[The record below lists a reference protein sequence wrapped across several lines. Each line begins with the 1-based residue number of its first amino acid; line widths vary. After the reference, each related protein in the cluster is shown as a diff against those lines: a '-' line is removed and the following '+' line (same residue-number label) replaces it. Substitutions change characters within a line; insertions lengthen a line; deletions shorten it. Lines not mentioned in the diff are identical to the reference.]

1 MIKLYDHPDCPFS
14 QKVRVVLAEKE
25 LEYECLFVDLRAGA
39 QRTPEFLKLN
49 PYGKVPVLVDE
60 DLVVYDSTI
69 INEYLE
75 DEYPEPPLMPEDSAG
90 RARVRIL
97 EDYCD
102 NSFLPVAGLVLA
114 DLAKPEAERDVERLK
129 RYQSELQ
136 RGLGRL
142 EPALEG
148 TEYLVGGFSLA
159 DVAFAPRVL
168 ILPQLGI
175 DLDPRLRNVAA
186 WIDRLRQ
193 RPSVQALGL

>member
-1 MIKLYDHPDCPFS
+1 MIKLYDHPDCPFA

-25 LEYECLFVDLRAGA
+25 LEYEKIFVDLRAGQ

-75 DEYPEPPLMPEDSAG
+75 DEYPAPALMPEDSAG
-90 RARVRIL
+90 RARARIW
-97 EDYCD
+97 EDFCD
-102 NSFLPVAGLVLA
+102 NSFLPVTTLVLTE
-114 DLAKPEAERDVERLK
+114 LAKPEGERDGERLK
-129 RYQSELQ
+129 RYQAELT
-136 RGLGRL
+136 RALGRV
-142 EPALEG
+142 EVQLEG
-148 TEYLVGGFSLA
+148 KEFLVGEFSLA

-168 ILPQLGI
+168 VLPQMGI
-175 DLDPRLRNVAA
+175 DLDPRLQRVAA

-193 RPSVQALGL
+193 RASVQVLGL